1 MAQSSQKN
9 LELKREIVL
18 KLDASRK
25 RIADESMGLNQRMR
39 PANLV
44 SSYLRSHPLFSFGA
58 TSIGVAALT
67 YLLFPRP
74 RTPAAQTPQSL
85 SQSLLG
91 WIPSFLKGSIRNW
104 IFRQA
109 RDYLLTKRP

>member
-1 MAQSSQKN
+1 
-9 LELKREIVL
+9 
-18 KLDASRK
+18 
-25 RIADESMGLNQRMR
+25 MGLNQRMR
-39 PANLV
+39 PGHLV

-74 RTPAAQTPQSL
+74 RTPAPQTPQSL
-85 SQSLLG
+85 IQSLLG
-91 WIPSFLKGSIRNW
+91 WIPSFLKGSIRSW
-104 IFRQA
+104 IFQQA